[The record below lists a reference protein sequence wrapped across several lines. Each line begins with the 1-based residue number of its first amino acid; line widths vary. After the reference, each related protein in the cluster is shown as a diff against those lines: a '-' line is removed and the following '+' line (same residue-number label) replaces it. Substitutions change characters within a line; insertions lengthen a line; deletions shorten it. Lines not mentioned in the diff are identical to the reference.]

1 MLAWPA
7 GFAFGFLRGL
17 CGVSLK
23 GIRDQVGVF
32 PQPVGM
38 ALDLDDDG
46 MVQQAVQQGRGHD
59 VIAEDSAP
67 VSEAAIGGEHGG
79 AFLVAGIDQLE
90 EQVGAAGF
98 DRQVANLID
107 DQQGDPVNIAQARL
121 EGTGAFGLGKGG
133 WNESGLPGPGSW
145 PRWTPVDNSV
155 GVKPASTTAPT
166 HLMPVADPPDPIP
179 TQRRDLL
186 KPGCAK
192 ARIGHD
198 NRPATDRQHNL
209 QLSQKRPVR
218 APLVLTATYAPLH
231 TRWQS
236 DRSPPHSPATDNG
249 VCAHPGPTNPPTT
262 PGGCAPQ

>member
-1 MLAWPA
+1 MAHRTFKEGRTIPLFVYKYNDSLIALCGWTLSWPA

-155 GVKPASTTAPT
+155 WRQTSVHHCTNASYA
-166 HLMPVADPPDPIP
+166 
-179 TQRRDLL
+179 
-186 KPGCAK
+186 GC
-192 ARIGHD
+192 
-198 NRPATDRQHNL
+198 
-209 QLSQKRPVR
+209 
-218 APLVLTATYAPLH
+218 
-231 TRWQS
+231 
-236 DRSPPHSPATDNG
+236 RSA
-249 VCAHPGPTNPPTT
+249 
-262 PGGCAPQ
+262 